1 MKIQSYLTFDG
12 TCKQAFEFYAKA
24 LGAKIEMMMTHGES
38 PMAEQTPKDWRDKI
52 MHASLTVGDQSLMG
66 SDRPPGDK
74 EPVGGFSVSL
84 SVDKPAEAERLF
96 KALSQGGTVRME
108 MQETFWAQRFGMLTD
123 RFGVPWMVN
132 CERPH

>member
-1 MKIQSYLTFDG
+1 MKIQTYLTFDG

-38 PMAEQTPKDWRDKI
+38 PVAEQTPKEWRDKI

-66 SDRPPGDK
+66 SDQPDSK
-74 EPVGGFSVSL
+74 EPIGGFSVSL
-84 SVDKPAEAERLF
+84 SVEKPADAERLF
-96 KALSQGGTVRME
+96 KALSQGGTVGME

-132 CERPH
+132 CERPR

>member
-1 MKIQSYLTFDG
+1 MKIQTYLTFNG
-12 TCKQAFEFYAKA
+12 TCRQAFEFYAKC

-38 PMAEQTPKDWRDKI
+38 PVAEQMPKEWRDKI

-66 SDRPPGDK
+66 SDQPDSK
-74 EPVGGFSVSL
+74 EPIGGFSVSL
-84 SVDKPAEAERLF
+84 SVEKPADAERLF

-132 CERPH
+132 CERPR

>member
-1 MKIQSYLTFDG
+1 MKIQTYLTFNG
-12 TCKQAFEFYAKA
+12 TCRQAFEFYAKC

-38 PMAEQTPKDWRDKI
+38 PVAEQTPKEWRDKI

-66 SDRPPGDK
+66 SDQPDSK
-74 EPVGGFSVSL
+74 EPIGGFSVSL
-84 SVDKPAEAERLF
+84 SVEKPADAEGLF

-132 CERPH
+132 CERPR

>member
-1 MKIQSYLTFDG
+1 MKIQTYLTFNG
-12 TCKQAFEFYAKA
+12 TCRQAFEFYAKC

-38 PMAEQTPKDWRDKI
+38 PVAEQTPKEWRDKI

-66 SDRPPGDK
+66 SDQPDSK
-74 EPVGGFSVSL
+74 EPIGGFSVSL
-84 SVDKPAEAERLF
+84 SVEKPADAERLF

-132 CERPH
+132 CERPR

>member
-1 MKIQSYLTFDG
+1 MQIDAYLMFDG
-12 TCKQAFEFYAKA
+12 HCREAFEFYAKC

-38 PMAEQTPKDWRDKI
+38 PVAEQTPKEWRDKI

-66 SDRPPGDK
+66 SDQPDSK
-74 EPVGGFSVSL
+74 EPIGGFSVSL
-84 SVDKPAEAERLF
+84 SVEKPADAERLF

-132 CERPH
+132 CERPR

>member
-1 MKIQSYLTFDG
+1 MKIQTYLTFNG
-12 TCKQAFEFYAKA
+12 TCRQAFEFYAKC

-38 PMAEQTPKDWRDKI
+38 PVAEQTPKEWRDKI

-66 SDRPPGDK
+66 SDQPDSK
-74 EPVGGFSVSL
+74 EPIGGFSVSL
-84 SVDKPAEAERLF
+84 SVEKPADAERLF
-96 KALSQGGTVRME
+96 KALSQGGTVGME

-132 CERPH
+132 CERPR